1 VGLDLKGNQDRQTL
15 YNARRIAANL
25 CAIAARFAKPYNELY
40 QQITK
45 YTKFQAHHIFQ
56 NSVMEELFEGY
67 YRALGFAI
75 PLLGG
80 GSGSPHAMATQYQ
93 RFNKGRTPRF
103 VAYGALRAAG
113 CRNED
118 ATEIVQAAENWNT
131 MLGWIP

>member
-1 VGLDLKGNQDRQTL
+1 MYAIANPIAGADLDGQATLFSVLGGLFVGLDLKGNQDRQTL

-25 CAIAARFAKPYNELY
+25 CAIAARFAKRYNELY

-67 YRALGFAI
+67 DRALGFAI

-103 VAYGALRAAG
+103 VA
-113 CRNED
+113 
-118 ATEIVQAAENWNT
+118 
-131 MLGWIP
+131 